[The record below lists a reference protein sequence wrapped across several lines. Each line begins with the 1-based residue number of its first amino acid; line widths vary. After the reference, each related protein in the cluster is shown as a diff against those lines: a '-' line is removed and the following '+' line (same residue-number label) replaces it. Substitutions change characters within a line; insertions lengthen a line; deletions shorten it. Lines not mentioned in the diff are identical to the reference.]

1 MAFLPPTVKVNYST
15 TARTLSRTLAERTQ
29 KNIKDVKI
37 EKVFNKNASWEH
49 EYWKYRIGM
58 YYRKK
63 GFDVTYEYR
72 IGEGKSVDVVAE
84 KDGRKI
90 AIEMETGKSDYLY
103 NIKKNLDYGFD
114 EIIVA
119 ALNKATRERIVSE
132 LKDAGQGKEKRI
144 EVVEVSGFLNCGHV

>member
-1 MAFLPPTVKVNYST
+1 MKGRIKVLVLT
-15 TARTLSRTLAERTQ
+15 DKGK

-37 EKVFNKNASWEH
+37 ENVFNKNASWEH

-63 GFDVTYEYR
+63 GFNVTYEYR

-90 AIEMETGKSDYLY
+90 AIEIETGKSDYMY
-103 NIKKNLDYGFD
+103 NVMKNLEYGFD

-119 ALNKATRERIVSE
+119 ALNKATRERIVTE
-132 LKDAGQGKEKRI
+132 LKDAGQGKEEKV
-144 EVVEVSGFLNCGHV
+144 EVVEVTRFLNPGHV